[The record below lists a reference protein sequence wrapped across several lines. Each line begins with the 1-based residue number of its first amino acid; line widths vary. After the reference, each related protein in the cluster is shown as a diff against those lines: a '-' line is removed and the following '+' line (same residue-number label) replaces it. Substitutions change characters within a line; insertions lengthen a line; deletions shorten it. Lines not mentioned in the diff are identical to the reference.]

1 MKVVIKKSFSDRLM
15 NRLSK
20 KNRIR
25 KKVSGTLLRPRLCVY
40 RSLNHIYA
48 QIIDDVAMKTVLEAS
63 SLDIPEKMSLS
74 KKAVEVGKILANKA
88 KKLNVESVV
97 FDRNGF
103 IYHGRIKS
111 LADSAR
117 ENGLKF

>member
-1 MKVVIKKSFSDRLM
+1 MKVVIKKSFSERLS

-20 KNRIR
+20 KTRIR
-25 KKVSGTLLRPRLCVY
+25 KKVNGSSERPRLCIY
-40 RSLNHIYA
+40 RSLNHMYA
-48 QIIDDVAMKTVLEAS
+48 QLIDDTTKKTIIQAS
-63 SLDIPEKMSLS
+63 SLDVTQKMSMS
-74 KKAVEVGKILANKA
+74 KKAVEVGKLIAEKA
-88 KKLNVESVV
+88 KKSNIQDVV

-103 IYHGRIKS
+103 IYHGRVKA

>member
-1 MKVVIKKSFSDRLM
+1 MKVLIKKSFSDRLS

-20 KNRIR
+20 KTRIR
-25 KKVSGTLLRPRLCVY
+25 KKVNGSAERPRLCIY
-40 RSLNHIYA
+40 RSLNHMYA
-48 QIIDDVAMKTVLEAS
+48 QLIDDTTKKTIIQAS
-63 SLDIPEKMSLS
+63 SLDVTQKMSLS
-74 KKAVEVGKILANKA
+74 KKAAEVGKLIAEKA
-88 KKLNVESVV
+88 KKSNIQDVV

-103 IYHGRIKS
+103 IYHGRVKA

>member
-1 MKVVIKKSFSDRLM
+1 MKVVIKKSFAERLS

-20 KNRIR
+20 KTRIR
-25 KKVSGTLLRPRLCVY
+25 KKVNGSTERPRLCIY
-40 RSLNHIYA
+40 RSLNHMYA
-48 QIIDDVAMKTVLEAS
+48 QLIDDTTKKTIIQAS
-63 SLDIPEKMSLS
+63 SLDVTQKMSMS
-74 KKAVEVGKILANKA
+74 KKAVEVGKLIAEKA
-88 KKLNVESVV
+88 KKSNIQDVV

-103 IYHGRIKS
+103 IYHGRVKA

>member
-1 MKVVIKKSFSDRLM
+1 MKIIIKKTYSERLA

-20 KNRIR
+20 KTRIR
-25 KKVSGTLLRPRLCVY
+25 KKVAGTLIRPRLCIY
-40 RSLNHIYA
+40 RSLNNIYA
-48 QIIDDVAMKTVLEAS
+48 QIIDDVSQKTLFQAS
-63 SLDIPEKMSLS
+63 SLEISSKVSL
-74 KKAVEVGKILANKA
+74 KQKAVEVGKLIA
-88 KKLNVESVV
+88 KKALENKVENVV

-103 IYHGRIKS
+103 IYHGRVKS

>member
-1 MKVVIKKSFSDRLM
+1 MKVVIKKSFSERLS

-20 KNRIR
+20 KTRIR
-25 KKVSGTLLRPRLCVY
+25 KKVNGSTERPRLCIY
-40 RSLNHIYA
+40 RSLNHMYA
-48 QIIDDVAMKTVLEAS
+48 QLIDDTTKKTIIQAS
-63 SLDIPEKMSLS
+63 SLDVTQKMSMS
-74 KKAVEVGKILANKA
+74 KKAVEVGKLIAEKA
-88 KKLNVESVV
+88 KKSNIQDVV

-103 IYHGRIKS
+103 IYHGRVKA